1 MTDEMDTL
9 RREAIMETVD
19 VIQRAVW
26 LFMHAQRQ
34 AQDCAALAYRMA
46 DDLRRPEPVAK
57 RCMVGAHGSRNRKRL
72 RRHHGG
78 QECAAPRDD
87 CPYAGRLC
95 DCEAMDCPAA
105 CDCETCPDK
114 DACKCC

>member
-19 VIQRAVW
+19 VLQRAVW

-34 AQDCAALAYRMA
+34 SQNAAWWGARMDA
-46 DDLRRPEPVAK
+46 D
-57 RCMVGAHGSRNRKRL
+57 
-72 RRHHGG
+72 
-78 QECAAPRDD
+78 APRDD